1 MKTQKTFTGLLL
13 LLAIALAWVVPVQAA
28 KTPTVQDHITAI
40 ADASVKIHGA
50 LASDS
55 VKDVRKNAADIVKS
69 ADAAIKLA
77 AKDKKKN
84 AKLID
89 ALNGVIT
96 AAADYGKGLK
106 KDEEIKID
114 AARENF
120 YPLSSSII
128 ELVKGHL
135 PEKAAAKYTMFHCP
149 MAKGY
154 WLQSDAKKLR
164 NPYYGSEMLEC
175 GKKTAI
181 KDYDPKKCK
190 CHDKHEHGKLD
201 ESKKSE
207 HKH

>member
-1 MKTQKTFTGLLL
+1 MKTRNTFTGLLL
-13 LLAIALAWVVPVQAA
+13 LLAFALAWVVPAQAA
-28 KTPTVQDHITAI
+28 KTPTVLDHITAI
-40 ADASVKIHGA
+40 ADASVRIHDS

-69 ADAAIKLA
+69 ADAALKLA
-77 AKDKKKN
+77 GKDKKKN

-89 ALNGVIT
+89 ALNGVKT

-114 AARENF
+114 AAREKF

-128 ELVKGHL
+128 ELVKDHL
-135 PEKAAAKYTMFHCP
+135 PEKAASKYTMFHCP

-154 WLQSDAKKLR
+154 WLQTDAKKLR

-175 GKKTAI
+175 GKKAGF
-181 KDYDPKKCK
+181 KDYDPAKCK
-190 CHDKHEHGKLD
+190 CGGKHKHGATEKGKLD
-201 ESKKSE
+201 P